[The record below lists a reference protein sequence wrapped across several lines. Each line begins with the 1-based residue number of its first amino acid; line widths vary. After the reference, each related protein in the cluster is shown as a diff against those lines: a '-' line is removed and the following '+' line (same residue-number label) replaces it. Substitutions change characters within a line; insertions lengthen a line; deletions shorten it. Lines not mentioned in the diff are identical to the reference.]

1 MIDSITYENFKCFD
15 TQTVNFGALT
25 IFAGSNSVGK
35 STVLQSILL
44 CRTTLDK
51 LVQYNLIDGNPTFD
65 SDTVIHVPLNGR
77 YLLSLGNTKEV
88 LTRDSNTNQISF
100 LIKEKGNSS
109 KLFLPY
115 RAEDVSDHNYDLELK
130 SSWKSEGDFKYLKN
144 EFYYL
149 NAERLGPRLSYDA
162 DQLDYPHVGWQ
173 GEYSIQILSQK
184 KGDSIENPG
193 RGFKDEADS
202 KIINQVRSWM
212 SYIIPGFYL
221 DDATLEGR
229 LKKAHTTFSKSS
241 PTNVGFGISYVLP
254 VVVNGLIAKN
264 DSLFIVENPEA
275 HLHPS
280 GQSRIGYFLAKIAAT
295 GPQVLIE
302 THSEHVINGIRIAT
316 LENTLRSTDVIV
328 NFFNR
333 DQNNRT
339 TTKEINITKTGDL
352 TSYPKGFFDQEQK
365 DISTIVKLKNAS
377 LEDDKSS

>member
-1 MIDSITYENFKCFD
+1 MIGSIKYENFKCFD
-15 TQTVNFGALT
+15 TQTVNCGALT

-35 STVLQSILL
+35 STVIQSILL
-44 CRTTLDK
+44 SRATLDK
-51 LVQYNLIDGNPTFD
+51 LVQYNLIDSNPTFD
-65 SDTVIHVPLNGR
+65 NDTTIHVPLNGK
-77 YLLSLGNTKEV
+77 YLLALGNTKEV

-100 LIKEKGNSS
+100 LIKERDGSS
-109 KLFLPY
+109 ELFFPY
-115 RAEDVSDHNYDLELK
+115 RAEDVLDHNYDLELK
-130 SSWKSEGDFKYLKN
+130 SSWGPKGDFKYLKN

-184 KGDSIENPG
+184 KGDPIEDIG
-193 RGFKDEADS
+193 RGFRDETDS
-202 KIINQVRSWM
+202 KLINQVRSWM

-221 DDATLEGR
+221 DDATLKGR

-254 VVVNGLIAKN
+254 IVVNGLIAKKE
-264 DSLFIVENPEA
+264 SVFIVENPEA

-280 GQSRIGYFLAKIAAT
+280 GQSRIGYFLAKIAST
-295 GPQVLIE
+295 RLQVLLE

-316 LENTLRSTDVIV
+316 LENTLSSDRVIV

-333 DQNNRT
+333 DQDNKT
-339 TTKEINITKTGDL
+339 VIKEINVTKTGDL

-365 DISTIVKLKNAS
+365 DISTIVKLKKPV
-377 LEDDKSS
+377 LKDDKSS